1 MLVPKKK
8 KKVKLSQ
15 CVPLF
20 ASNNSH
26 TVPNLL
32 VDVPE
37 AQDHDASWTAR
48 YFSFAAGSSRQVPP
62 VTSHT
67 PPCRTSGPSG
77 HMHPPDL
84 QREQRLQRFSVCLNC
99 QLSIPLLKEGEMWHF
114 SSSGGPFECDI
125 EKSLMADFALSGELI
140 HTRWFSLL
148 VERKPDTK
156 TEMKS
161 LRCRTGLHMCGRVCV
176 GVSVFFLFF
185 FLFLL

>member
-84 QREQRLQRFSVCLNC
+84 QREQRL
-99 QLSIPLLKEGEMWHF
+99 
-114 SSSGGPFECDI
+114 
-125 EKSLMADFALSGELI
+125 
-140 HTRWFSLL
+140 
-148 VERKPDTK
+148 
-156 TEMKS
+156 
-161 LRCRTGLHMCGRVCV
+161 
-176 GVSVFFLFF
+176 
-185 FLFLL
+185 